1 MIDIKI
7 NNIDTIISKINT
19 YKNNINAKEQLILGQ
34 LGKYG
39 VDNAKLYYESAKN
52 FDNDSPVSV
61 EFRIENNTMIISAS
75 GEQVCF
81 LEFGAGV
88 YYNGMMNYPIP
99 LPEGIVGIGE
109 YGKGWGK
116 RSTWFYY
123 KNGDKSQGAIG
134 THGTKASKSMY
145 ETLCLIC
152 EKALD
157 VAREVF
163 NQ

>member
-1 MIDIKI
+1 MIDIKV
-7 NNIDTIISKINT
+7 NNIDTIISKITT
-19 YKNNINAKEQLILGQ
+19 YKNNINAKEQLILVQ

-88 YYNGMMNYPIP
+88 YYNGMSN
-99 LPEGIVGIGE
+99 
-109 YGKGWGK
+109 
-116 RSTWFYY
+116 
-123 KNGDKSQGAIG
+123 
-134 THGTKASKSMY
+134 
-145 ETLCLIC
+145 
-152 EKALD
+152 
-157 VAREVF
+157 
-163 NQ
+163 

>member
-19 YKNNINAKEQLILGQ
+19 YKNNISTKEQLILGQ

-109 YGKGWGK
+109 YGKG
-116 RSTWFYY
+116 
-123 KNGDKSQGAIG
+123 
-134 THGTKASKSMY
+134 
-145 ETLCLIC
+145 
-152 EKALD
+152 
-157 VAREVF
+157 
-163 NQ
+163 

>member
-1 MIDIKI
+1 MIDIKV

-88 YYNGMMNYPIP
+88 YYNGQDSYPNP
-99 LPEGIVGIGE
+99 RPEGVVGIGK
-109 YGKGWGK
+109 YGSGKGK
-116 RSTWFYY
+116 QSTWGYY
-123 KNGDKSQGAIG
+123 DESGELVL
-134 THGTKASKSMY
+134 THGTPAAMPMYHASREMRQSILK
-145 ETLCLIC
+145 I
-152 EKALD
+152 
-157 VAREVF
+157 AREVF
-163 NQ
+163 A